1 MIELRVPML
10 TIYGIKNC
18 DTMKK
23 AFVLLD
29 QRGVA
34 YQFFDYKKQAP
45 NAELLQSWIDQLGL
59 EAVLNTRGTTWRK
72 LTDEQKAQAD
82 TVDGAISLMIAQ
94 PSMIKRPI
102 LQSDDLLIIGLDAA
116 RYQTL

>member
-1 MIELRVPML
+1 ML

-23 AFVLLD
+23 AFALLD
-29 QRGVA
+29 QQGVA

-45 NAELLQSWIDQLGL
+45 SAELLQSWIDQLGL
-59 EAVLNTRGTTWRK
+59 DTVLNQRGTTWRK
-72 LTDEQKAQAD
+72 LTDAQKAQAT
-82 TVDGAISLMIAQ
+82 TVEGAISLMIAQ

-102 LQSDDLLIIGLDAA
+102 LQSDSVLIVGLDET